1 MGAALG
7 VGWESETQDLPF
19 PRDCPLPT
27 AGIWGKTF
35 QKSLALLSD
44 GSLCGQRRELTD
56 GLWIRAYD
64 KVTEGGFVLKCL
76 LLNISMKA
84 RHVPVACNQIADSPS
99 LPFPAIPARVTGTG
113 GESSALPRLD
123 APGCAQPS
131 ASSAG
136 RNTPCFPHQGKFLR
150 EPGCLCQSWASLLC
164 SANVTAPLRARQLR
178 SCCSRPRDGREA
190 RAGGQRPHPHGVCVG
205 VRSVGDAASQELPGE
220 LHLAFPT
227 RSVQGRRGRA
237 HTPQPRP
244 VPRDTVGPHSAGC
257 EEQFDTHQALPQPS
271 GSCKSPIWCEAGRFQ
286 LCVTLDSTA
295 GRAHCR
301 GTVRN
306 RHESEVEI

>member
-1 MGAALG
+1 MG
-7 VGWESETQDLPF
+7 VGWESETQDLPL

-27 AGIWGKTF
+27 AGIWGRTF
-35 QKSLALLSD
+35 QKSLALLPD

-123 APGCAQPS
+123 RDALGLGIPGR
-131 ASSAG
+131 G
-136 RNTPCFPHQGKFLR
+136 RNSPCFPQQEQPCGSRAGSDTAGAGLA
-150 EPGCLCQSWASLLC
+150 PC
-164 SANVTAPLRARQLR
+164 SANVTAPLGPGSSGTHGRLRRGQAVPASAGMCGQR
-178 SCCSRPRDGREA
+178 SCRVRQGGCGRPAAPGEPQLSFPSPVPEA
-190 RAGGQRPHPHGVCVG
+190 AESPHPSAEAGPKGHRATSAQG
-205 VRSVGDAASQELPGE
+205 VRSTL
-220 LHLAFPT
+220 
-227 RSVQGRRGRA
+227 
-237 HTPQPRP
+237 TPIGAP
-244 VPRDTVGPHSAGC
+244 
-257 EEQFDTHQALPQPS
+257 PQPS
-271 GSCKSPIWCEAGRFQ
+271 GSCKRPIWCQAGWFQ
-286 LCVTLDSTA
+286 PCETLDSAA

-306 RHESEVEI
+306 RHESEAEI